1 MGLDSYLESQN
12 NQEEGYWRK
21 ANAIH
26 DWFVRNAQ
34 NGTDDCKKYPIK
46 KERLKTLLNICK
58 IIKEN
63 PKMAPKLLPTYQG
76 FFFGGY
82 EYDAYYFE
90 CINYTIEIL
99 EKALKDKKKK
109 FYYQSSW

>member
-1 MGLDSYLESQN
+1 MGLDQWLESQKN
-12 NQEEGYWRK
+12 NEEGYWRK

-26 DWFVRNAQ
+26 QWFVHNAQ
-34 NGTDDCKKYPIK
+34 NDNDDCKKYPVKRK
-46 KERLKTLLNICK
+46 KLESLLSICK

-63 PKMAPKLLPTYQG
+63 PKIAKKLLPTHQG

-82 EYDAYYFE
+82 DYDQYYYE
-90 CINYTIEIL
+90 CIDDTIKIL